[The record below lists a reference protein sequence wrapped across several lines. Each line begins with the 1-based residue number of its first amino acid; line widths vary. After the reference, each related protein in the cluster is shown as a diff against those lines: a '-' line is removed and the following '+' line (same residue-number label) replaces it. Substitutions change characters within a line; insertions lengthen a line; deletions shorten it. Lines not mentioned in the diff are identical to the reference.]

1 MVLNGEYDS
10 DEQAPYPLHS
20 TARITCTTGYKP
32 DGPEETTCGL
42 SEEGEAV
49 WVSPSKCIR
58 KYDHIVFLN
67 FTHLLWEEEAVSPLK
82 P

>member
-42 SEEGEAV
+42 SEEGEAGEAV

-58 KYDHIVFLN
+58 KYNHFFLSLS
-67 FTHLLWEEEAVSPLK
+67 HLCWEAKV
-82 P
+82 